1 MKQIFIFLVVLLPFL
16 AKSQTVIYGK
26 YKYTDSL
33 TFAKYKNNSTL
44 DSVLS
49 VDQNGRLRLATK
61 SPLDTTSLS
70 NRIDARVKYT
80 DTASMLIPYLR
91 KLDTTGK
98 WLAVGYLPYL
108 VKYTDTAAFLSA
120 YYNKTVIDSKL
131 ALKLNI
137 SDTAAML
144 SPYARTAN
152 LPSLAP
158 YVKYTDTSTMLS
170 PYYRTANATAALA
183 LKLNIS
189 DTATMLS
196 SYYNK
201 TTVDSKV
208 NLKVNISDTLSMLSP
223 YQRSFLAVKYT
234 DTASMLSN
242 YRTNINSLISDSVY
256 QAAQILL
263 RVRYTDTS
271 TMLSPYART
280 LSLGGYVPYSGA
292 TNDLNIGT
300 HNLYANNF
308 FDGFTNIAASGTQI
322 VLTTASTP
330 SYTITGSGGQT
341 IKLPDA
347 TTLPNGAIFSF
358 NNNQTTGAITI
369 NNNSNTLII
378 SVPSGAYLTLV
389 LTDNTSAAGSWDAHF
404 EAPSNVSWSTNTFDY
419 AGSFTSG
426 TWNGN
431 VIAINRGGTGA
442 STAAGALSNLGG
454 IGLTSL
460 SASSPLS
467 YNNTTGVFSISQ
479 STTSTNGYLSST
491 DWNTFN
497 NKLSTTT
504 ATSTYVPYTGANNS
518 LYMGSSNIVS
528 AKSFV
533 TSGSSGGA
541 YVKLLNSLTAATPE
555 SDGVKLSSVGSVDL
569 VISSNSYNSTL
580 VTSGN
585 TANRTYTFPNVSGTL
600 ALTSDL
606 SGYVPTG
613 FLNAT
618 NPLFYSAT
626 YGTFSIQVANTSQ
639 NGYLTSTD
647 WTTFN
652 NKQSALTNPVTGT
665 GTTNYLPKFT
675 GTSTIG
681 NSGIYEGTSGFIS
694 IGNTNSTYNLDVSGT
709 GRFSGNVAIGSLSSW
724 NTLNAYQ
731 VGNSSLAAFTTELH
745 LSTNA
750 YYNSGWKYITTGNA
764 VRYSMNDAAAGAH
777 SFWVSASGTSG
788 NAISFTEALRI
799 ASTGAATFSSSITT
813 GGTALFGSDVFTY
826 NNGGIFFSGG
836 GSYASG
842 IFQNTNGLNLQTGFT
857 PRLTITRAGNVG
869 IGTTS
874 PSKPLEIY
882 QSGSNTAQF
891 KIGDAST
898 SKGYLGVFSNSL
910 YISAGGTYSS
920 GWSTDG
926 TNGIA
931 NIVMET
937 SNGGSAIAFGTASSN
952 TSPSERMRVTSGGNL
967 LVGTTT
973 DLGYK
978 FQVAGDIYAS
988 GNMVINGGTTW
999 GGVNTQAYGYGH
1011 IYKGYTGS
1019 AYDVMFINPGN
1030 AVDELQVIGGLNFTT
1045 TTAGVTFP
1053 RMTTTQK
1060 NALTKR
1066 AGMVVYDTTANLLQC
1081 WNGASWNNLW

>member
-1 MKQIFIFLVVLLPFL
+1 MSNQLQITGGAKVRNLEGVITGSTGVLSSLPING
-16 AKSQTVIYGK
+16 SNGIPQ
-26 YKYTDSL
+26 
-33 TFAKYKNNSTL
+33 L
-44 DSVLS
+44 DSSGKILVSQLPNS
-49 VDQNGRLRLATK
+49 VMEYQGTWNVATN
-61 SPLDTTSLS
+61 T
-70 NRIDARVKYT
+70 
-80 DTASMLIPYLR
+80 
-91 KLDTTGK
+91 
-98 WLAVGYLPYL
+98 PYL
-108 VKYTDTAAFLSA
+108 VNGVGNAGDVYLVTGAATGGTNHNFGAGNILFYNGDQTIYDGSA
-120 YYNKTVIDSKL
+120 WQRASGSTGTVTSV
-131 ALKLNI
+131 AVTESSAALNI
-137 SDTAAML
+137 TG
-144 SPYARTAN
+144 SPITTSGTINIGFAGTSAQ
-152 LPSLAP
+152 
-158 YVKYTDTSTMLS
+158 YVAGDG
-170 PYYRTANATAALA
+170 
-183 LKLNIS
+183 
-189 DTATMLS
+189 
-196 SYYNK
+196 
-201 TTVDSKV
+201 
-208 NLKVNISDTLSMLSP
+208 
-223 YQRSFLAVKYT
+223 
-234 DTASMLSN
+234 
-242 YRTNINSLISDSVY
+242 SLITFP
-256 QAAQILL
+256 AL
-263 RVRYTDTS
+263 T
-271 TMLSPYART
+271 
-280 LSLGGYVPYSGA
+280 GYVPYTGA
-292 TNDLNIGT
+292 TSDLNLGT
-300 HNLYANNF
+300 HNYYGNNY
-308 FDGFTNIAASGTQI
+308 FDGFTSVASSTTPI
-322 VLTTASTP
+322 VLTINSTP
-330 SYTITGSGGQT
+330 SYLVTGSGGQT

-347 TTLPNGAIFSF
+347 TTLPNGAVYSF
-358 NNNQTTGAITI
+358 NNNQTTGAISV
-369 NNNSNTLII
+369 NNNSNTLVK

-675 GTSTIG
+675 STSTIG
-681 NSGIYEGTSGFIS
+681 NSLVYDNGT
-694 IGNTNSTYNLDVSGT
+694 
-709 GRFSGNVAIGSLSSW
+709 
-724 NTLNAYQ
+724 
-731 VGNSSLAAFTTELH
+731 
-745 LSTNA
+745 
-750 YYNSGWKYITTGNA
+750 
-764 VRYSMNDAAAGAH
+764 
-777 SFWVSASGTSG
+777 
-788 NAISFTEALRI
+788 
-799 ASTGAATFSSSITT
+799 
-813 GGTALFGSDVFTY
+813 
-826 NNGGIFFSGG
+826 
-836 GSYASG
+836 
-842 IFQNTNGLNLQTGFT
+842 
-857 PRLTITRAGNVG
+857 NVG

-973 DLGYK
+973 DNGAKL
-978 FQVAGDIYAS
+978 QVNGTITTQGQAWKINSAFAGTPAMG
-988 GNMVINGGTTW
+988 GNVLSISINGTTYYI
-999 GGVNTQAYGYGH
+999 QLY
-1011 IYKGYTGS
+1011 
-1019 AYDVMFINPGN
+1019 
-1030 AVDELQVIGGLNFTT
+1030 TT
-1045 TTAGVTFP
+1045 T
-1053 RMTTTQK
+1053 
-1060 NALTKR
+1060 L
-1066 AGMVVYDTTANLLQC
+1066 
-1081 WNGASWNNLW
+1081 

>member
-1 MKQIFIFLVVLLPFL
+1 MSNQLQITGGAKVRNLEGVITGSTGVLSSLPING
-16 AKSQTVIYGK
+16 SNGIPQ
-26 YKYTDSL
+26 
-33 TFAKYKNNSTL
+33 L
-44 DSVLS
+44 DSSGKILVSQLPNS
-49 VDQNGRLRLATK
+49 VMEYQGTWNVATN
-61 SPLDTTSLS
+61 T
-70 NRIDARVKYT
+70 
-80 DTASMLIPYLR
+80 
-91 KLDTTGK
+91 
-98 WLAVGYLPYL
+98 PYL
-108 VKYTDTAAFLSA
+108 VNGVGNAGDVYLVTGAATGGTNHNFGAGNILFYNGDQTIYDGSA
-120 YYNKTVIDSKL
+120 WQRASGSTGTVTSV
-131 ALKLNI
+131 AVTESSAALNI
-137 SDTAAML
+137 TG
-144 SPYARTAN
+144 SPITTSGTINIGFAGTSAQ
-152 LPSLAP
+152 
-158 YVKYTDTSTMLS
+158 YVAGDG
-170 PYYRTANATAALA
+170 
-183 LKLNIS
+183 
-189 DTATMLS
+189 
-196 SYYNK
+196 
-201 TTVDSKV
+201 
-208 NLKVNISDTLSMLSP
+208 
-223 YQRSFLAVKYT
+223 
-234 DTASMLSN
+234 
-242 YRTNINSLISDSVY
+242 SLITFP
-256 QAAQILL
+256 AL
-263 RVRYTDTS
+263 T
-271 TMLSPYART
+271 
-280 LSLGGYVPYSGA
+280 GYVPYTGA
-292 TNDLNIGT
+292 TSDLNLGT
-300 HNLYANNF
+300 HNYYGNNY
-308 FDGFTNIAASGTQI
+308 FDGFTSVASSTTPI
-322 VLTTASTP
+322 VLTINSTP
-330 SYTITGSGGQT
+330 SYLVTGSGGQT

-347 TTLPNGAIFSF
+347 TTLPNGAVYSF
-358 NNNQTTGAITI
+358 NNNQTTGAISV
-369 NNNSNTLII
+369 NNNSNTLVK

-675 GTSTIG
+675 STSTIG
-681 NSGIYEGTSGFIS
+681 NSLVYDNGTNVGIGTTSPTQALTVNGNAAVGGQQAFWLRDDDGFSSSSARRAWAMTANYVAFGMLSFYGASAASSNPLSGTPFLNITSG
-694 IGNTNSTYNLDVSGT
+694 GNLLVGTTTDAGYKLDVNGT
-709 GRFSGNVAIGSLSSW
+709 GRFSGALSASQVNSSTFLGVTRAGANDVGSGPYLVIAQPTSAIQWLFQ
-724 NTLNAYQ
+724 LNASAGLDYWHYN
-731 VGNSSLAAFTTELH
+731 GSAWSIPFKLAD
-745 LSTNA
+745 
-750 YYNSGWKYITTGNA
+750 G
-764 VRYSMNDAAAGAH
+764 
-777 SFWVSASGTSG
+777 
-788 NAISFTEALRI
+788 
-799 ASTGAATFSSSITT
+799 GAATFSSSITT

-973 DLGYK
+973 DNGAKL
-978 FQVAGDIYAS
+978 QVNGTITTQGQAWKINSAFAGTPAMG
-988 GNMVINGGTTW
+988 GNVLSISINGTTYYI
-999 GGVNTQAYGYGH
+999 QLY
-1011 IYKGYTGS
+1011 
-1019 AYDVMFINPGN
+1019 
-1030 AVDELQVIGGLNFTT
+1030 TT
-1045 TTAGVTFP
+1045 T
-1053 RMTTTQK
+1053 
-1060 NALTKR
+1060 L
-1066 AGMVVYDTTANLLQC
+1066 
-1081 WNGASWNNLW
+1081 